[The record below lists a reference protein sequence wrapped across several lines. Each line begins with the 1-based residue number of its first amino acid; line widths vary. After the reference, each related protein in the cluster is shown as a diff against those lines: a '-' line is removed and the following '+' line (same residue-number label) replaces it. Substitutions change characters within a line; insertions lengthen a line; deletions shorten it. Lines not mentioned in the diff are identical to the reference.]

1 MLLGIDRLRICSSSD
16 TEEKLDSRDGDLEC
30 EDTMDIDGDCT
41 VKQDKLI
48 TPCGGHQYVARGAV

>member
-16 TEEKLDSRDGDLEC
+16 TEEKLDSRDGDLER
-30 EDTMDIDGDCT
+30 EDTLDVSDDCT
-41 VKQDKLI
+41 VKQGKLI